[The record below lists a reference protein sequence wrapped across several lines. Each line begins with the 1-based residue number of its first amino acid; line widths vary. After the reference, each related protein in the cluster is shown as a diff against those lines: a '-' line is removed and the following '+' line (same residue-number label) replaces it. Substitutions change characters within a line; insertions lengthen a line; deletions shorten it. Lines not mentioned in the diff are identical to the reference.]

1 MGIEMKPS
9 YDPPTLAKLRQVL
22 DDVLTDPLFLN
33 CKSVSALEIAEHILA
48 RAATGERDF
57 GKLKSSALL
66 LLNRK
71 AA

>member
-1 MGIEMKPS
+1 MKLS
-9 YDPPTLAKLRQVL
+9 YDSPTLAKLRQVL
-22 DDVLTDPLFLN
+22 DDVLTDQRFLD

-48 RAATGERDF
+48 RAATGERNWEE
-57 GKLKSSALL
+57 LKSSALL